1 MDTFCIDSFLA
12 LDCML
17 IRLTAVAG
25 SDRALAAVVMI
36 DVPGAVK
43 GVYRAVKGVYRAVKG
58 VYRVR

>member
-43 GVYRAVKGVYRAVKG
+43 GVYRAVKGVYR
-58 VYRVR
+58 VR